1 MSEEQL
7 SVESIRDAL
16 STKYIGRPI
25 LYYPSVSSTMDVAKK
40 AIASGA
46 SEGTVVIADEQIS
59 GRGRLGREWVSPPDS
74 SLMLSI
80 ILYPKLAQLQR
91 LTMVACIAIARCI
104 EDVAYLETSIKWP
117 NDVLI
122 DGRKASGVLIES
134 DVAGNTV
141 NYAIVGIALNVN
153 LEVDL
158 FPEIAAIAT
167 SLKCEL
173 GLHFSRL
180 DVLASL
186 LGEFEAVYNAL
197 RKGEPIEME
206 WRRRLNTLGKKV
218 TVRNG
223 DAVREGV
230 AEDVDADGNLL
241 LRRPDGS
248 LDTISAGDVTLRG

>member
-16 STKYIGRPI
+16 NTKYIGRPT
-25 LYYPSVSSTMDVAKK
+25 LYYPSVSSTMDVARQS
-40 AIASGA
+40 IAKGA
-46 SEGTVVIADEQIS
+46 AEGTVILADEQTS

-80 ILYPKLAQLQR
+80 ILYPKLAQIQR

-122 DGRKASGVLIES
+122 NGKKVSGVLIES
-134 DVAGNTV
+134 DVAGDKV
-141 NYAIVGIALNVN
+141 NYAIVGMALNVN
-153 LEVDL
+153 LEVDI

-167 SLKCEL
+167 SLKREI

-180 DVLASL
+180 DMAASL
-186 LGEFEAVYNAL
+186 LGEFEDVYNAL
-197 RKGEPIEME
+197 RKGEPIQQE
-206 WRRRLNTLGKKV
+206 WKRRLKTLGQKV
-218 TVRNG
+218 TVRCG
-223 DAVREGV
+223 DVVRKGV
-230 AEDVDADGNLL
+230 AEDVDDDGNLL
-241 LRRPDGS
+241 LRLPNKK
-248 LDTISAGDVTLRG
+248 LEVISAGDVTLKG

>member
-7 SVESIRDAL
+7 SAESIRDAL
-16 STKYIGRPI
+16 NTKYIGRPT
-25 LYYPSVSSTMDVAKK
+25 LYYPSVTSTMDATKK
-40 AIASGA
+40 AIANGA
-46 SEGTVVIADEQIS
+46 HEGLVILADEQTS

-91 LTMVACIAIARCI
+91 LTMAACITIARCI

-122 DGRKASGVLIES
+122 GGKKVSGVLIES
-134 DVAGNTV
+134 DVAGDTV
-141 NYAIVGIALNVN
+141 NYAIVGIALNIN
-153 LEVDL
+153 LDVESY
-158 FPEIAAIAT
+158 PEIAAIAT
-167 SLKCEL
+167 SLKREL

-180 DVLASL
+180 DVLVSL
-186 LGEFEAVYNAL
+186 LGEFEAVYTDL
-197 RKGEPIEME
+197 CHGEPIENE
-206 WRRRLNTLGKKV
+206 WRRRLGTIGKKV

-223 DAVREGV
+223 DVVREGV
-230 AEDVDADGNLL
+230 AEDVDGDGNLL